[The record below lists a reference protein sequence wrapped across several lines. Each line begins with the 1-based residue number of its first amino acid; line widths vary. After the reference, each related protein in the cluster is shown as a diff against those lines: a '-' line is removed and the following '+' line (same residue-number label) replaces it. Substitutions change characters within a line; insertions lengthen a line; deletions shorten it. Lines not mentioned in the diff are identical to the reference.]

1 METMKQTGIQWIG
14 EIPSDWNT
22 KRIKYMA
29 NLKGRIGWQGLT
41 SDEYQDEGAYLITGV
56 DFADGGIDWENC
68 VHVPMKRWEEA
79 KDIQIQNGDLLITKD
94 GTIGK
99 VAIVSDMP
107 GETSLNSGVLRIMPI
122 EGYSRRFLYWVIKSD
137 EFWNWFNF
145 RNAGNSTIIHLY
157 QGDFAEFLYAFPSY
171 EEQEAIADFLDEHC
185 SKLDSIIADLE
196 KQIETLKA
204 YKKSL
209 ITEAVTKGLDNNVP
223 MRDSGIAWFGRIP
236 MAWKI
241 KKIKYVVDSI
251 RDVDHYMPNDALDNS
266 NSVPYIMTGDL
277 KETLSSIDFEMCK
290 QITENDYVRLSQK
303 VTPNE
308 GDVIFA
314 RYATIGTVAY
324 VDVER
329 KCVISYS
336 CVTIKPSK
344 STLYGKYLFYY
355 LKSLAFGEE
364 VKKFININTQGN
376 VGIES
381 LGQSYITI
389 PSLDEQIVIS
399 EWLDQKSK
407 IIDSTISN
415 KEDQL
420 NNMRMHKA
428 SLIFEYVTGK
438 KCVKEVQ

>member
-1 METMKQTGIQWIG
+1 
-14 EIPSDWNT
+14 
-22 KRIKYMA
+22 
-29 NLKGRIGWQGLT
+29 
-41 SDEYQDEGAYLITGV
+41 
-56 DFADGGIDWENC
+56 
-68 VHVPMKRWEEA
+68 
-79 KDIQIQNGDLLITKD
+79 
-94 GTIGK
+94 
-99 VAIVSDMP
+99 
-107 GETSLNSGVLRIMPI
+107 
-122 EGYSRRFLYWVIKSD
+122 
-137 EFWNWFNF
+137 
-145 RNAGNSTIIHLY
+145 
-157 QGDFAEFLYAFPSY
+157 
-171 EEQEAIADFLDEHC
+171 
-185 SKLDSIIADLE
+185 
-196 KQIETLKA
+196 
-204 YKKSL
+204 
-209 ITEAVTKGLDNNVP
+209 
-223 MRDSGIAWFGRIP
+223 
-236 MAWKI
+236 
-241 KKIKYVVDSI
+241 
-251 RDVDHYMPNDALDNS
+251 
-266 NSVPYIMTGDL
+266 MTGDL